1 MKTKFF
7 CMAVIAILLAS
18 LQPAN
23 AWREKIITV
32 AQLPTQAQTVLKRHF
47 KSQQPVLVKQE
58 LEGMRISY
66 DVVFADG
73 SKVEFDAKGE
83 WTEIDCT
90 RSAVPSALIPSQI
103 LSFVKRTYPGVFIT
117 QIDRDRYGY
126 DVDLSNGLEIEFDK
140 AFRVR
145 DIDD

>member
-1 MKTKFF
+1 
-7 CMAVIAILLAS
+7 MAVLAIFLAA

-23 AWREKIITV
+23 AWNEKIITV
-32 AQLPTQAQTVLKRHF
+32 AQLPAQAQTVLKQHF
-47 KSQQPVLVKQE
+47 NAQQPVLVKQE
-58 LEGMRISY
+58 LEGVRTSY

-73 SKVEFDAKGE
+73 SKVEFDAKGA

-90 RSAVPSALIPSQI
+90 RSAVPSALVPSQI
-103 LSFVKRTYPGVFIT
+103 LAFVKRTYPGVFIT

-126 DVDLSNGLEIEFDK
+126 DVDLSNGLEVEFDK